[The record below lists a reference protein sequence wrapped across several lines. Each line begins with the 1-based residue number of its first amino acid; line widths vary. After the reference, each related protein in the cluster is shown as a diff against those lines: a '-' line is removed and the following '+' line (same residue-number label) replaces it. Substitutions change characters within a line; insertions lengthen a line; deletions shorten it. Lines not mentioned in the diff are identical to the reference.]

1 MVFVHKQTI
10 CFSNLHQ
17 TKCKRKEKDKMSQHS
32 HNLWSL
38 LVMVFLVKLLVF
50 DNVNICYFQVR
61 KRCITK
67 ENFILHWKILLF
79 ATFERQLITLEH
91 LKENVIRKT
100 QHQSFNL
107 IHAINVTKASLW
119 QRTYLGNLISF
130 SSHTSS
136 LASQLKLE
144 DYYSTV
150 LLYSIGTINN
160 SDIYILVQNMVK
172 KLFMTILTDER
183 HCVEKKLEKQF
194 REMNG
199 VIFFPS
205 YTSICNF

>member
-1 MVFVHKQTI
+1 M
-10 CFSNLHQ
+10 
-17 TKCKRKEKDKMSQHS
+17 
-32 HNLWSL
+32 
-38 LVMVFLVKLLVF
+38 
-50 DNVNICYFQVR
+50 
-61 KRCITK
+61 
-67 ENFILHWKILLF
+67 
-79 ATFERQLITLEH
+79 EH

-183 HCVEKKLEKQF
+183 HCVEKKIGKTIQGDEWCH
-194 REMNG
+194 
-199 VIFFPS
+199 FF
-205 YTSICNF
+205 SILY